1 MPNSALPPK
10 SQSLADSQTI
20 IDELIST
27 VATGGVKQ
35 RLRILQ
41 RVADLFVAGS
51 RGYSDQQIALF
62 DDVLQQ
68 LSADIEVKARAKL
81 AHQMA
86 DVSNAPPKLTR
97 SLAFDDE
104 IAVAGPVLTR
114 SDRLSDADLV
124 ENASTKSQD
133 HLLAIA
139 QRLKLSEKV
148 TDVLVERGDNR
159 VVHKVAGNNGAIF
172 SLAGYGRLT
181 TRAQHDRKLMMVLGQ
196 RGDIPRQHFLKL
208 LENASA
214 SVRAKLEA
222 ANPRAAAAIRD
233 AVDDVATAIQ
243 HEVRAASPEHTAAAR
258 NAYFRFKMRP
268 VAEANVHGPA
278 RTQEFEKAVVA
289 LSKLGKFPVDL
300 VERALLDEHEDMIL
314 ILAKAAGCSWTT
326 ARELSLMR
334 AAGRNLTPEDLAA
347 ALGRY
352 KMLTQETARNI
363 VEFYGQR
370 MEKRARKQARA
381 GKSDA
386 AKSTAKASKKKPL
399 VARAPAPAEG
409 AASRV

>member
-27 VATGGVKQ
+27 VASGGVKQ

-81 AHQMA
+81 AHQLA
-86 DVSNAPPKLTR
+86 GVSNAPPKLTR

-114 SDRLSDADLV
+114 SERLSDADLV

-181 TRAQHDRKLMMVLGQ
+181 TRAQHDRKLMM
-196 RGDIPRQHFLKL
+196 
-208 LENASA
+208 
-214 SVRAKLEA
+214 
-222 ANPRAAAAIRD
+222 
-233 AVDDVATAIQ
+233 
-243 HEVRAASPEHTAAAR
+243 
-258 NAYFRFKMRP
+258 
-268 VAEANVHGPA
+268 
-278 RTQEFEKAVVA
+278 
-289 LSKLGKFPVDL
+289 
-300 VERALLDEHEDMIL
+300 
-314 ILAKAAGCSWTT
+314 
-326 ARELSLMR
+326 
-334 AAGRNLTPEDLAA
+334 
-347 ALGRY
+347 
-352 KMLTQETARNI
+352 
-363 VEFYGQR
+363 
-370 MEKRARKQARA
+370 
-381 GKSDA
+381 
-386 AKSTAKASKKKPL
+386 
-399 VARAPAPAEG
+399 
-409 AASRV
+409 

>member
-1 MPNSALPPK
+1 MPNSPLPPK
-10 SQSLADSQTI
+10 DQALADSQSI
-20 IDELIST
+20 IDELIAT

-86 DVSNAPPKLTR
+86 GVSNAPPKLTR

-104 IAVAGPVLTR
+104 ILIAGPVLSR
-114 SDRLSDADLV
+114 SERLSDADLV
-124 ENASTKSQD
+124 ENASTKSQE

-139 QRLKLSEKV
+139 QRLKLSEQV

-159 VVHKVAGNNGAIF
+159 VVHKVAGNTGAIF

-181 TRAQHDRKLMMVLGQ
+181 IRAQHDRKLMMVLGQ

-208 LENASA
+208 LESASA

-233 AVDDVATAIQ
+233 VIDDVATTIQ

-258 NAYFRFKMRP
+258 NAYFRFKMHP

-289 LSKLGKFPVDL
+289 LAKLGKFPVDL

-326 ARELSLMR
+326 ARELALMR
-334 AAGRNLTPEDLAA
+334 AAARNLTPDDLAD

-363 VEFYGQR
+363 VEFYGKR
-370 MEKRARKQARA
+370 MEARARKSARA
-381 GKSDA
+381 DKVGTGK
-386 AKSTAKASKKKPL
+386 TASKGSKKKP
-399 VARAPAPAEG
+399 PAAHASALAEG